1 MSKIVTLTVAAGGY
15 ILGARAGRER
25 YEQIAAKAKK
35 FWNNPK
41 VQQAA
46 ADAQDVVAEQAP
58 GMKDKATRTA
68 KKASAK
74 VKSAAAK
81 ANHKGDT
88 HKADTDD
95 DLPPVIPGD
104 PAAGIT
110 HG

>member
-35 FWNNPK
+35 LWNNPK

-46 ADAQDVVAEQAP
+46 ADAKDVVAEQAP
-58 GMKDKATRTA
+58 GMKEKATRSA
-68 KKASAK
+68 KKAAAR
-74 VKSAAAK
+74 VKSTAAK
-81 ANHKGDT
+81 ANHK
-88 HKADTDD
+88 ADTVDD
-95 DLPPVIPGD
+95 DLPPVILGD